1 MTRPPLY
8 TPDEARS
15 VFGDV
20 AFGVSLACVGGSVL
34 ALLNAAWPYISAA
47 LEAM

>member
-15 VFGDV
+15 VFG
-20 AFGVSLACVGGSVL
+20 CVIEGAAY
-34 ALLNAAWPYISAA
+34 ALGAA
-47 LEAM
+47 LVLLLWPVIADALSSL

>member
-1 MTRPPLY
+1 MSRPPLY

-20 AFGVSLACVGGSVL
+20 ALVASVCLIFGTIL
-34 ALLNAAWPYISAA
+34 ALFNKAWPYISAA